1 MKIALNAEFRYKLF
15 GPVSGALFADCGN
28 IWNVLDNEKDVKKV
42 FSGFNSLQG
51 LALGTGIGFRYDFKF
66 FLFRLD
72 FGFKTYNPSKNEN
85 ERWLKELNL
94 TKAVPNIGINYPF

>member
-1 MKIALNAEFRYKLF
+1 M
-15 GPVSGALFADCGN
+15 
-28 IWNVLDNEKDVKKV
+28 